1 MVIQFE
7 FENKKKKKFSGGGI
21 FLMPYSAELRS
32 SSYGERQNGVVGSG
46 MSIDE
51 ERKLLLEALNAPTTN
66 SSGNE
71 PRSLRSGSSAG
82 GSSTEHSSAEVS
94 GSGFVAVKL

>member
-21 FLMPYSAELRS
+21 FLMPY
-32 SSYGERQNGVVGSG
+32 GERQSGVVGSG

-51 ERKLLLEALNAPTTN
+51 HKKLLLEALNAPLTKSLQ
-66 SSGNE
+66 SSGK
-71 PRSLRSGSSAG
+71 RSGSSAV
-82 GSSTEHSSAEVS
+82 SSAGE
-94 GSGFVAVKL
+94 GFVQVKL

>member
-21 FLMPYSAELRS
+21 FLMPYS
-32 SSYGERQNGVVGSG
+32 SSYRERQNGVVGSG

-51 ERKLLLEALNAPTTN
+51 HNEIILKALNTPVTK
-66 SSGNE
+66 SGHNVSFA
-71 PRSLRSGSSAG
+71 R
-82 GSSTEHSSAEVS
+82 EVS
-94 GSGFVAVKL
+94 GNGFVAVNLK

>member
-21 FLMPYSAELRS
+21 FLMPYS

-46 MSIDE
+46 MSIEDHNE
-51 ERKLLLEALNAPTTN
+51 IILKALNTPVTK
-66 SSGNE
+66 
-71 PRSLRSGSSAG
+71 
-82 GSSTEHSSAEVS
+82 SAEVS
-94 GSGFVAVKL
+94 GSGFVAVNLKLSF